1 MNENK
6 DLVCRITEDGKETIP
21 ASDIYGEIEC
31 KEEETGVEIP
41 TEDAVEDAKE
51 WVDQE
56 NRR

>member
-1 MNENK
+1 MKENK
-6 DLVCRITEDGKETIP
+6 NICSETKDKIP
-21 ASDIYGEIEC
+21 ASDIYSDILC

-41 TEDAVEDAKE
+41 TEDAVEDAKD